1 MSIYS
6 HRFVVYWSDT
16 DAAGIAHFS
25 NFFRWCERTEEELF
39 RSKLGPLPQLLESR
53 IAFPRVKA
61 SCTYSFP
68 LFLHDELRVD
78 VMEILLG
85 EKSITYRYE
94 IFNES
99 KGVRAA
105 ECEIV
110 VVAVDL
116 SAMRSV
122 RVPEQMR
129 ELLLSLGAKEKQKGP
144 AEEERGS
151 RP

>member
-1 MSIYS
+1 MALYS

-25 NFFRWCERTEEELF
+25 NFFRWCEKTEEELF
-39 RSKLGPLPQLLESR
+39 RSKLGSLPAITALG

-68 LFLHDELRVD
+68 LFLHDSIRVD
-78 VMEILLG
+78 VEDIEIG
-85 EKSITYRYE
+85 RKSITYRYK

-99 KGVRAA
+99 KGAEAA

-116 SAMRSV
+116 KEMRSIELPSV
-122 RVPEQMR
+122 VKDILFSIGAR
-129 ELLLSLGAKEKQKGP
+129 ERDKNN
-144 AEEERGS
+144 
-151 RP
+151 